1 MSLISKIKKLE
12 STLNELEKKIAYIKA
27 QRGMYEKTMVD
38 IKKQLKEQYGTDD
51 IKRLSELYDKRSKKL
66 EVVLRQSEEK
76 LSDIRSEVEKLMSL
90 LNKEKESPSDSDNL
104 DFLEEFDV

>member
-51 IKRLSELYDKRSKKL
+51 
-66 EVVLRQSEEK
+66 LRQSEEK